1 MNQFQ
6 ELGLSEGL
14 VKTITDMG
22 FETPTPI
29 QIQAIPLLLKN
40 DSDLVG
46 LAQTGTGKTA
56 AFGLPL
62 IQLIDIDEKY
72 TQALCVAPT
81 RELCLQ
87 ITKELGLFSKHL
99 PKLNI
104 VPVYGGA
111 DISKQIRDIRRG
123 AHIICAT
130 PGRLRDLIRRGAV
143 DISKINYVILDEAD
157 EMLNMGFKEEID
169 DILSNTSDDKLT
181 WLFSATMP
189 KEVRRISKEYMSN
202 PAEVSVRGEQ
212 ITNKNIE
219 HQIVKAYPSARFE
232 TLKRFLDYDRDTFG
246 LVFCRTRR
254 ECKELVENLGKDGYN
269 ADALHGDLSQAQR
282 DQVMKRFRSKRLQVL
297 IATDVAARGL
307 DVQDITHVFHFNIP
321 DDYEVYTHRSGRT
334 ARAGKKGKS
343 IILMHPNDG
352 RILQALERRN
362 KITFSE
368 AHIPTGP
375 EICELQVLNYIRR
388 LRDAE
393 VSAELEPFME
403 RISAELSELS
413 KEEIIEKVAA
423 LSFNRFLEKYRFAP
437 DLNQR
442 KKIRKEQSRND
453 RNMHSLYI
461 NIGAMDVENK
471 GQLLGIICKQS
482 GITGTQVGKISL
494 NRTHTYFDVESE
506 VAERVKEAFSN
517 VTRSGRDIR
526 VNDGEGGGRKGG
538 FGKKKRKSR
547 EGGGGGFKRGGGGG
561 GFRRGGG
568 GGGGFKKKKKRK
580 Y

>member
-14 VKTITDMG
+14 IKTITDMG

-29 QIQAIPLLLKN
+29 QVQAIPLLLKN
-40 DSDLVG
+40 DTDLVG

-62 IQLIDIDEKY
+62 VELIDIKERH
-72 TQALCVAPT
+72 TQALVVAPT

-87 ITKELGLFSKHL
+87 ITKELGLFAKHL
-99 PKLNI
+99 PKLYI

-111 DISKQIRDIRRG
+111 DIRNQIKDIRRG
-123 AHIICAT
+123 AHIIVAT
-130 PGRLRDLIRRGAV
+130 PGRLRDLIRRRAV
-143 DISKINYVILDEAD
+143 DISKINYVVLDEAD

-189 KEVRRISKEYMSN
+189 SEVRRISKEYMSN

-219 HQIVKAYPSARFE
+219 HQIVKVYPSARFE

-254 ECKELVENLGKDGYN
+254 ECKELVENLAKDGYN

-282 DQVMKRFRSKRLQVL
+282 DQVMRRFRSKHLQIL

-352 RILQALERRN
+352 RILQAVERRN
-362 KITFSE
+362 KIKFTE
-368 AHIPTGP
+368 AHIPTGE
-375 EICELQVLNYIRR
+375 EICELQVLNYIHR

-393 VSAELEPFME
+393 VSAEVEPFME

-413 KEEIIEKVAA
+413 KEEIIEKIAA
-423 LSFNRFLEKYRFAP
+423 LSFNRFLEKYRLAP

-442 KKIRKEQSRND
+442 KKVRREQSSNNAR
-453 RNMHSLYI
+453 MHSLYI

-471 GQLLGIICKQS
+471 GQLLGMICKQA
-482 GITGTQVGKISL
+482 GITGSQVGKISL
-494 NRTHTYFDVESE
+494 NRTHTYFDVVEE
-506 VAERVKEAFSN
+506 VAEQVKSSFEN
-517 VTRSGRDIR
+517 MNRSGREIR
-526 VNDGEGGGRKGG
+526 VNDGDGGGSRKGG
-538 FGKKKRKSR
+538 FGKKKKKRFGNPAFGRS
-547 EGGGGGFKRGGGGG
+547 GGGSGR
-561 GFRRGGG
+561 
-568 GGGGFKKKKKRK
+568 GGFKKKRK

>member
-14 VKTITDMG
+14 IKTITDMG
-22 FETPTPI
+22 FEKPTPI
-29 QIQAIPLLLKN
+29 QVQAIPLLLKN
-40 DSDLVG
+40 DTDLVG

-62 IQLIDIDEKY
+62 IDLIDISNRE
-72 TQALCVAPT
+72 TQALVVAPT

-87 ITKELGLFSKHL
+87 ITKEFELFSKHL
-99 PKLNI
+99 PKLYI

-111 DISKQIRDIRRG
+111 DIVGQMKSIRRG
-123 AHIICAT
+123 AHIVVAT
-130 PGRLRDLIRRGAV
+130 PGRLRDLIRRRAV
-143 DISKINYVILDEAD
+143 DISNINYVILDEAD

-169 DILSNTSDDKLT
+169 DILSNTSEDKLT

-189 KEVRRISKEYMSN
+189 NEVRRISKEYMTN

-219 HQIVKAYPSARFE
+219 HQIVKVYPSARFE

-254 ECKELVENLGKDGYN
+254 ECKELVESLGKDGYN
-269 ADALHGDLSQAQR
+269 ADALHGDLSQGQR
-282 DQVMKRFRSKRLQVL
+282 DQVMARFRSKRLQVL

-343 IILMHPNDG
+343 IILMHPNDSG
-352 RILQALERRN
+352 ILKAIERKN
-362 KITFSE
+362 KITFTE
-368 AHIPTGP
+368 AHIPTGE

-388 LRDAE
+388 LRDAQ
-393 VSAELEPFME
+393 VSPELEPFMDK
-403 RISAELSELS
+403 ISAELAELT
-413 KEEIIEKVAA
+413 KEQIVEKVAA
-423 LSFNRFLEKYRFAP
+423 LSFNRFLEKYRLAP

-442 KKIRKEQSRND
+442 KQAKKEFRKTD
-453 RNMHSLYI
+453 TKMHSLYI

-471 GQLLGIICKQS
+471 GQLLGFICNNA
-482 GITGTQVGKISL
+482 GITGSQVGRISL
-494 NRTHTYFDVESE
+494 NRTHTYFDVVAE
-506 VAERVKEAFSN
+506 VADQVKEAFQN
-517 VTRSGRDIR
+517 VDRSGREIR
-526 VNDGEGGGRKGG
+526 VNDGEGASRKGG
-538 FGKKKRKSR
+538 FGKKKSR
-547 EGGGGGFKRGGGGG
+547 RFDDERGGGSNRGGGGFKRGGGGG
-561 GFRRGGG
+561 GGSF
-568 GGGGFKKKKKRK
+568 KKKKRK

>member
-14 VKTITDMG
+14 IQTITDMG

-29 QIQAIPLLLKN
+29 QVQAIPLLLKN
-40 DSDLVG
+40 DTDLVG

-62 IQLIDIDEKY
+62 IDLIEIDQRY
-72 TQALCVAPT
+72 TQALVVAPT

-99 PKLNI
+99 PKLYV

-111 DISKQIRDIRRG
+111 DIMKQIRDIRRG
-123 AHIICAT
+123 AHIIVAT
-130 PGRLRDLIRRGAV
+130 PGRLRDLIRRKAV
-143 DISKINYVILDEAD
+143 DISKINHVILDEAD

-169 DILSNTSDDKLT
+169 DILSNTSDEKLT

-189 KEVRRISKEYMSN
+189 KEVRRIAKEYMAD

-219 HQIVKAYPSARFE
+219 HQFAKSYPSARFE
-232 TLKRFLDYDRDTFG
+232 TLKRFLDFDRDLFG
-246 LVFCRTRR
+246 LIFCRTRR
-254 ECKELVENLGKDGYN
+254 ECKELVENLAKDGYN

-297 IATDVAARGL
+297 VATDVAARGL

-343 IILMHPNDG
+343 IIFMHPNDTG
-352 RILQALERRN
+352 ILRGLARKN
-362 KITFSE
+362 KIEFEE
-368 AHIPTGP
+368 AHIPTGE
-375 EICELQVLNYIRR
+375 EICELQVLNYIKR
-388 LRDAE
+388 LREAKVGE
-393 VSAELEPFME
+393 ELEPFME
-403 RISAELSELS
+403 RITAELDGLT
-413 KEEIIEKVAA
+413 KEEIVEKIAA
-423 LSFNRFLEKYRFAP
+423 LTFTRFLEKYRFAP
-437 DLNQR
+437 DLNQHKKTR
-442 KKIRKEQSRND
+442 KAQSRDNVE
-453 RNMHSLYI
+453 MHKLYI
-461 NIGAMDVENK
+461 NIGAMDIENK
-471 GQLLGIICKQS
+471 GQLISIVCKQS
-482 GITGTQVGKISL
+482 GITGAQIGRISL
-494 NRTHTYFDVESE
+494 NRTHTYFDVTPD
-506 VAERVKEAFSN
+506 VAERVIESFEDYQ
-517 VTRSGRDIR
+517 RSGRDIR
-526 VNDGEGGGRKGG
+526 VNDGEGGGSRKGN
-538 FGKKKRKSR
+538 FGKKKKKRFGDKR
-547 EGGGGGFKRGGGGG
+547 FGKGGGFN
-561 GFRRGGG
+561 RGGG
-568 GGGGFKKKKKRK
+568 GGGGFKKKKRK

>member
-14 VKTITDMG
+14 VKTITEMG
-22 FETPTPI
+22 FEKPTPI
-29 QIQAIPLLLKN
+29 QEKAIPICLENEK
-40 DSDLVG
+40 DLVG

-62 IQLIDIDEKY
+62 IELIEIGERY
-72 TQALCVAPT
+72 TQALVVAPT

-99 PKLNI
+99 PKLYV

-111 DISKQIRDIRRG
+111 DIMKQIKDIRRG
-123 AHIICAT
+123 AHIIVAT
-130 PGRLRDLIRRGAV
+130 PGRLRDLIRRRAV
-143 DISKINYVILDEAD
+143 DISKINHVILDEAD

-189 KEVRRISKEYMSN
+189 AEVRRISKEYMSN

-219 HQIVKAYPSARFE
+219 HQIVKVYPSARFE
-232 TLKRFLDYDRDTFG
+232 TLKRFLDYDRETFG

-343 IILMHPNDG
+343 IILMHPNDD
-352 RILQALERRN
+352 RILRAVERKN
-362 KITFSE
+362 KIQFSE
-368 AHIPTGP
+368 AHIPTGE
-375 EICELQVLNYIRR
+375 EICELQVLNYVRR
-388 LRDAE
+388 LRDATVSPE
-393 VSAELEPFME
+393 VEPFME
-403 RISAELSELS
+403 RIGAELSELS
-413 KEEIIEKVAA
+413 KEEIIEKIAA

-442 KKIRKEQSRND
+442 KKVRREQSD
-453 RNMHSLYI
+453 RNAKMHSLYI
-461 NIGAMDVENK
+461 NIGAMDIENK
-471 GQLLGIICKQS
+471 GQLLGMICKQS
-482 GITGTQVGKISL
+482 GITGSQVGKISL
-494 NRTHTYFDVESE
+494 NRTHTYFDVEAN
-506 VAERVKEAFSN
+506 VAEQVKDSFEN
-517 VTRSGRDIR
+517 MTRSGREIR
-526 VNDGEGGGRKGG
+526 VNDGEGGGKRKGG
-538 FGKKKRKSR
+538 FGKKKRKKFGDASFGK
-547 EGGGGGFKRGGGGG
+547 GGG
-561 GFRRGGG
+561 RR
-568 GGGGFKKKKKRK
+568 GGFKKKRK